1 MHVRRT
7 PSIRDERGAT
17 LIEVTIGMATGMVV
31 LFALTTMIVVTLH
44 STARVSA
51 RVDATQNARLAVT
64 RITDQLRSS
73 CVAPRIAPVRVGS
86 TGTSLRFI
94 HQRGSAV
101 VLDPVLSRIDLVGG
115 TLTQYDYA
123 MTGGAM
129 PNWSFAS
136 TPSSQRLLA
145 SGISPIPPGTAV
157 FTYLGYSGK
166 AINLALPAAPL
177 STEDAARTVAVR
189 VAFSAAP
196 NSAGIADA
204 GAAAQVRDTAL
215 LRLTSLAF
223 NKETDEPCL

>member
-1 MHVRRT
+1 LIH
-7 PSIRDERGAT
+7 DERGAT

-51 RVDATQNARLAVT
+51 RVDATQNARLSVT

-73 CVAPRIAPVRVGS
+73 CVAPRIAPVKAGS

-101 VLDPVLSRIDLVGG
+101 VLDPMLSRIDLVGG

-123 MTGGAM
+123 LTGGSM
-129 PNWSFAS
+129 PNWSFAA

-145 SGISPIPPGTAV
+145 TGISPVPPSTAV

-166 AINLALPAAPL
+166 AINLVLPAAPL
-177 STEDAARTVAVR
+177 SAEDAARTVAVR

-196 NSAGIADA
+196 TNISGA
-204 GAAAQVRDTAL
+204 GAAAQIRDTVL

>member
-1 MHVRRT
+1 MRVKRA
-7 PSIRDERGAT
+7 PSIRDQRGAT

-31 LFALTTMIVVTLH
+31 LFGRDDEIIVTLH

-51 RVDATQNARLAVT
+51 RVDATQNARLTVT

-73 CVAPRIAPVRVGS
+73 CVAPRIAPVRAGS

-101 VLDPVLSRIDLVGG
+101 VLNPVLSRIDLVGG

-123 MTGGAM
+123 MTGGSM
-129 PNWSFAS
+129 PNWSFAL
-136 TPSSQRLLA
+136 TPSAQRVLA
-145 SGISPIPPGTAV
+145 TGISPIPPSTAV

-177 STEDAARTVAVR
+177 SAEDAARTVAVR
-189 VAFSAAP
+189 VAVSASPGSTSVA
-196 NSAGIADA
+196 S

>member
-1 MHVRRT
+1 MPVKRY
-7 PSIRDERGAT
+7 SLIRDQGGAT

-51 RVDATQNARLAVT
+51 RVDATQNARLSIT

-73 CVAPRIAPVRVGS
+73 CVAPRIAPVRAGS

-123 MTGGAM
+123 MTGGSM
-129 PNWSFAS
+129 PNWSFAL

-145 SGISPIPPGTAV
+145 TGISPIPPDTAV

-177 STEDAARTVAVR
+177 SAEDAARTVAIR

-196 NSAGIADA
+196 GGTPVAGVTAP
-204 GAAAQVRDTAL
+204 VRDTAL